1 MGNLTQDI
9 ERYLKSLLDQAD
21 EGVLVV
27 QRSVLSEKFCCVPS
41 QINYVQRTR
50 FTPTNGYIV
59 ETRRGG
65 GGYVRIKSIPINS
78 AHDFRPLMDAS
89 RQSLTEKDAEGIL
102 GYLVEEKVIPPDVG
116 TLLQSIMKD
125 RVLQLPQPMTTG
137 ELRARLMM
145 HLLAHMSIGKHADTS
160 KTNKQERS
168 EKDATSEKAHPQEQN
183 V

>member
-27 QRSVLSEKFCCVPS
+27 QRSVLSEMFCCVPS
-41 QINYVQRTR
+41 QINYVLRTR

-65 GGYVRIKSIPINS
+65 GGYVRIQSIPINS

-102 GYLVEEKVIPPDVG
+102 GYLVEENVIPPDVG
-116 TLLQSIMKD
+116 TLLGSILKD

-137 ELRARLMM
+137 ELRAHLMM
-145 HLLAHMSIGKHADTS
+145 HLLAHMSLGDRVEQKQST
-160 KTNKQERS
+160 KTQERS
-168 EKDATSEKAHPQEQN
+168 EKDASLKKAHPQEQD
-183 V
+183 